1 MLKVDN
7 KTAKIIGIILVIA
20 GVLLF
25 LLGVLIWSK
34 QLMATGFIACLVA
47 IMLLYY
53 GWRTPSDSPPD
64 KTDDKAG
71 ADASSKQKL

>member
-1 MLKVDN
+1 MLKVDS
-7 KTAKIIGIILVIA
+7 KTAKIIGLILLIA

-47 IMLLYY
+47 VMLLYY
-53 GWRTPSDSPPD
+53 GWRIPPG
-64 KTDDKAG
+64 KNDDKAG
-71 ADASSKQKL
+71 VDASSKQKL

>member
-1 MLKVDN
+1 LSKMLKVDS

-20 GVLLF
+20 GSLLF
-25 LLGVLIWSK
+25 LLGALIWSK

-53 GWRTPSDSPPD
+53 GWRIPSD

-71 ADASSKQKL
+71 VDASSKQKL